1 MKTDKEG
8 MKSVEDTGKQGDK
21 EMTSPLLPSSPITRP
36 DLDERRRKLIQWL
49 WRIPVI
55 AVLGGAAYGLY
66 KAYVHLNRL
75 PANPNPSF
83 TPIDPVSIGDLNQ
96 FTQVWDSLEFSFATG
111 PGILVQLPQPIAGGL
126 SIGNQHFAA
135 FTRICT
141 HQGCIVSLNKN
152 LEAIAVAFNYRTDEP
167 TLTCQ
172 CHFSAFSLTDEGR
185 AMSGPAVKPLPRI
198 RLELRG
204 QTLYATGLET

>member
-1 MKTDKEG
+1 
-8 MKSVEDTGKQGDK
+8 
-21 EMTSPLLPSSPITRP
+21 
-36 DLDERRRKLIQWL
+36 LIQWL

-55 AVLGGAAYGLY
+55 AAVGGVAYAAYEVY
-66 KAYVHLNRL
+66 FHLNRL
-75 PANPNPSF
+75 PANPKPNFVDSEA
-83 TPIDPVSIGDLNQ
+83 TKIADINQ
-96 FTQVWDSLEFSFATG
+96 FNEPWDSLEFSFATG

-126 SIGNQHFAA
+126 SVGNQHFAA

-172 CHFSAFSLTDEGR
+172 CHFSAFSLTRSGQ